1 MLFKSNYN
9 NPYTLV
15 WNLNNNSINESIISK
30 INQFKMVVSTVTL
43 KILNHEINYSCT
55 KKEEKIVEK

>member
-1 MLFKSNYN
+1 
-9 NPYTLV
+9 
-15 WNLNNNSINESIISK
+15 
-30 INQFKMVVSTVTL
+30 MVVSTVTL